1 METFDSHQSQVC
13 PPAEETALHA
23 QQRRQLLVAGA
34 AGGLSWLAGGWRETF
49 SEPLPN
55 ADQSAIQSATNPQ
68 AAGALGERLYKL
80 VKEYAELG
88 DHRTGTSVDERTS
101 KWFAAQLSE
110 RGATIEMQEYQFDR
124 YDARVKVTVDG
135 KEVAAWPLYYAAT
148 GKVTTDNPYLGSL
161 EVGPGGSGTLNTLLA
176 QARGINAPAVVVA
189 TLGAEGRLVAL
200 NRRPQ
205 LEAQGLP
212 TVFVPGALANQ
223 LGRAKVKLEF
233 EAELKPAQSANVI
246 ARLGAPSE
254 QAPVMVATSL
264 TGWFK
269 CAGER
274 GTSIAVALELA
285 SEIAKLAP
293 VVVVGATGQ
302 ELYGLGVRQYLQQVR
317 QQKVPRPSAIVH
329 LGGSIAAGTLG
340 KADRGQRV
348 MKLSEQRYVA
358 TSLSKPR
365 HDKLIQSLRP
375 LGLQTEHN
383 ADQNARNPDRWR
395 GEARLW
401 CLFGVPLLSF
411 AGVFPLF
418 HTPDDLPEL
427 TTSPALLDA
436 VSRTATET
444 ARRMLTER

>member
-1 METFDSHQSQVC
+1 METFDPHHS
-13 PPAEETALHA
+13 PLRTPDAEAALHT
-23 QQRRQLLVAGA
+23 QQRRQLLVAGGA
-34 AGGLSWLAGGWRETF
+34 AGLSLLAAGWRETLGAPI
-49 SEPLPN
+49 E
-55 ADQSAIQSATNPQ
+55 SAAQ
-68 AAGALGERLYKL
+68 AATTNSQTNNALGERLYRL
-80 VKEYAELG
+80 VKEYADLG

-101 KWFAAQLSE
+101 KWFAAQLAE
-110 RGATIEMQEYQFDR
+110 RGATTELQEYKFDR

-148 GKVTTDNPYLGSL
+148 GKVSTDNPYLGSL
-161 EVGPGGSGTLNTLLA
+161 EIGPGGSGTLNTLLA

-200 NRRPQ
+200 NRRPR
-205 LEAQGLP
+205 LEEQGLP

-223 LGRAKVKLEF
+223 LGRAKVKVEF
-233 EAELKPAQSANVI
+233 DAELKPAQSANVI
-246 ARLGAPSE
+246 ARLGARSE
-254 QAPVMVATSL
+254 QAPVLVATPL

-274 GTSIAVALELA
+274 GTSIAVALEVA

-293 VVVVGATGQ
+293 VVVVGTTGQ
-302 ELYGLGVRQYLQQVR
+302 ELFGLGARQYLQQVR
-317 QQKVPRPSAIVH
+317 QQNAPRPSAIVH

-340 KADRGQRV
+340 KADKKGGA

-365 HDKLIQSLRP
+365 HDKLVQALRP

-383 ADQNARNPDRWR
+383 ADQNARNPERWR

-427 TTSPALLDA
+427 TTSPALLEA

-444 ARRMLTER
+444 TRRMLTER

>member
-1 METFDSHQSQVC
+1 METFDSHQSPVC
-13 PPAEETALHA
+13 PPEQQTARPA

-34 AGGLSWLAGGWRETF
+34 AGGLSLLTGGWRETF
-49 SEPLPN
+49 GAPLPN
-55 ADQSAIQSATNPQ
+55 ADQAATQSAANPQ

-110 RGATIEMQEYQFDR
+110 RGATIEMQEYKFDR

-148 GKVTTDNPYLGSL
+148 GKVATDNPYLGSL

-205 LEAQGLP
+205 LEGQGVP
-212 TVFVPGALANQ
+212 TIFVPGALANQ
-223 LGRAKVKLEF
+223 LGRAKVKVEF

-246 ARLGAPSE
+246 ARLGARSD
-254 QAPVMVATSL
+254 QAPVLVATPL

-274 GTSIAVALELA
+274 GTSIAVALEVA

-293 VVVVGATGQ
+293 VVVVGTTGQ
-302 ELYGLGVRQYLQQVR
+302 ELFGLGVRQYLQQVR
-317 QQKVPRPSAIVH
+317 QQKAPRPSTIVH

-340 KADRGQRV
+340 KADRGARA

-365 HDKLIQSLRP
+365 HDKLVQALRP
-375 LGLQTEHN
+375 LALQTEHN
-383 ADQNARNPDRWR
+383 ADQNARNPERWR

-444 ARRMLTER
+444 TRRMLTER